1 MSRSVKDIS
10 APPPGA
16 IDWVV
21 RNRSDGR
28 EARATAQTAYAAHLQ
43 AGVGAFSEVDCI
55 PLGEDDEDAV
65 LDDIFSIEV
74 RESDQHWVDIG
85 GEAGEA

>member
-1 MSRSVKDIS
+1 MRDIS

-16 IDWVV
+16 IDWIV
-21 RNRSDGR
+21 RNRS

-43 AGVGAFSEVDCI
+43 AGVGAFSEVDCV
-55 PLGEDDEDAV
+55 PVGERDDEDAV
-65 LDDIFSIEV
+65 LDEMFSIEV
-74 RESDQHWVDIG
+74 CEDEQHWVDFG